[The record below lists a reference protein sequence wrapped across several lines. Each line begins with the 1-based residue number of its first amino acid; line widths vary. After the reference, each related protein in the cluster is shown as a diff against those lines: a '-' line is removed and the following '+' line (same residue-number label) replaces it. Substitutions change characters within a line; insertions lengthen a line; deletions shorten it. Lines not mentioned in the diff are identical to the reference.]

1 MLYKNT
7 DTCRYIS
14 FNSCQPKQCKNNIP
28 FTLARRICTIVEN
41 SEDRKKRLNELQK
54 VFIFPRITTKFIQ
67 KAIPK
72 ATSISIENLRIS
84 EAKADNNNLAFVTT
98 FHPNNKSVFSLIQ
111 DMTCDSSDLVYVVIC
126 STCNKEFIGETAEGK
141 TGFHTEFEIID
152 NTSVNRNS
160 SNLNTRNTFGLVE
173 KENSKYSLFSN
184 YIHRINI

>member
-7 DTCRYIS
+7 DTGRYIS

-28 FTLARRICTIVEN
+28 FTPARRICTIVEN
-41 SEDRKKRLNELQK
+41 SADRKKRLNELQK
-54 VFIFPRITTKFIQ
+54 VFMFPRITTKFIQ

-84 EAKADNNNLAFVTT
+84 EAKADNNNLTFVTT

-111 DMTCDSSDLVYVVIC
+111 DMTCDSCDLVHVV
-126 STCNKEFIGETAEGK
+126 TCNEEFIGETAEGK
-141 TGFHTEFEIID
+141 TGFHTEFEIIG

-160 SNLNTRNTFGLVE
+160 SNLNTRNTFELVE